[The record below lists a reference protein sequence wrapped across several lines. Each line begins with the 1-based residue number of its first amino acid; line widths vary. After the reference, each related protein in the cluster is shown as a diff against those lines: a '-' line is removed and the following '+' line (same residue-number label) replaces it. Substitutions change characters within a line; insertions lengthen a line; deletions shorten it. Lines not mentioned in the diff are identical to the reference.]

1 MSKAFPIKDFP
12 NYYITD
18 TGDVYSRSYR
28 NTGRIKKLKP
38 SLTKHGY
45 LQVCLYY
52 GDKSKRFRIHQLVA
66 ETFLLNPENKPCINH
81 KDGNKINN
89 HASNLEW
96 TNMSENT
103 KHAYLNRLAKNA
115 KGEEDSQSNPIDVY
129 NAENNCVYGVSLRD
143 IVYKGKEPKKLLS
156 MIFKNTRVI
165 NAKDDIPFEVRT
177 AFIGNNYVIPC
188 LYY

>member
-81 KDGNKINN
+81 INGQKDDNRVE
-89 HASNLEW
+89 NLEFC
-96 TNMSENT
+96 TYSENT
-103 KHAYLNRLAKNA
+103 THFYHTLGYKRPSGKNNSRSKIILQIKNGKVIAEFYGAADASKQTGINRANIVACCNGRKWHHTAGGYMWKHKEVKN
-115 KGEEDSQSNPIDVY
+115 G
-129 NAENNCVYGVSLRD
+129 
-143 IVYKGKEPKKLLS
+143 
-156 MIFKNTRVI
+156 
-165 NAKDDIPFEVRT
+165 
-177 AFIGNNYVIPC
+177 
-188 LYY
+188 